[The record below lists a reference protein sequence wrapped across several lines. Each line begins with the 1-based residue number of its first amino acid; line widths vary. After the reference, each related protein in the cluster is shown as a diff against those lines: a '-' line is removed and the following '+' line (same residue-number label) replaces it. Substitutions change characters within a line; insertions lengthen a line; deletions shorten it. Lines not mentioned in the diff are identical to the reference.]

1 MPMSPLFT
9 LSRYFIGS
17 GPTGSGSD
25 ISAPAPPS
33 VQCHPLIQET
43 RARSLLT
50 EDAASSA
57 AWPPP
62 MTSSDDRGPGQI
74 KISKFQAVQS

>member
-17 GPTGSGSD
+17 GPTGSD
-25 ISAPAPPS
+25 IPTPAPPS
-33 VQCHPLIQET
+33 VQCHPLTQET
-43 RARSLLT
+43 RAQPLLT

-62 MTSSDDRGPGQI
+62 VTSSDDRGPGQI
-74 KISKFQAVQS
+74 KISQYQAFYS